1 MITLTVL
8 GCHAATPKLNANP
21 SAQLLEIANHMF
33 LVDCGEGTQ
42 MQLRRSKVKF
52 ARIKHIF
59 ISHLHGDHF
68 FGLVGL
74 ISTFQLLGREAELT
88 VYGPK
93 GIKEIITSQFKLG
106 KSWTSFPLYFIELSS
121 SEPETIFEDDKIVVS
136 TLPLKHRVYTNGFLF
151 KEKEGARRIDINAA
165 VLHKIDK
172 SYFNK
177 LKQGGDVL
185 NNEGELIKNDKV
197 TLPPYPPQ
205 SYAYCSDTMFF
216 SELSGMLP
224 AHVILYHESTFL
236 DQHDYLCEKT
246 KHSTAKQAAQIAKQ
260 AQAKALILGH
270 FSGRYASTE
279 SFREEAKTV
288 FDTVY
293 LAEDGKKFTF

>member
-121 SEPETIFEDDKIVVS
+121 SEPETIFEDYKIVVS

-151 KEKEGARRIDINAA
+151 KE
-165 VLHKIDK
+165 
-172 SYFNK
+172 
-177 LKQGGDVL
+177 
-185 NNEGELIKNDKV
+185 
-197 TLPPYPPQ
+197 
-205 SYAYCSDTMFF
+205 
-216 SELSGMLP
+216 
-224 AHVILYHESTFL
+224 
-236 DQHDYLCEKT
+236 
-246 KHSTAKQAAQIAKQ
+246 
-260 AQAKALILGH
+260 
-270 FSGRYASTE
+270 
-279 SFREEAKTV
+279 
-288 FDTVY
+288 
-293 LAEDGKKFTF
+293 